1 MLNGFCHVSM
11 LRPRQFWSLSQDS
24 LGGAID
30 TIRVGGAY
38 SATVSAIDTKEVKL
52 VIHVDKKI
60 TS

>member
-1 MLNGFCHVSM
+1 M

-24 LGGAID
+24 LGGAIDSLRGAID